1 MTTPVDHGFV
11 PATPAIEVTS
21 SNSKLPLFK
30 YSLFGPLFI
39 VKYKSGNPSLFT
51 SPMLTPPPL

>member
-11 PATPAIEVTS
+11 PSTPATEVTS
-21 SNSKLPLFK
+21 SNSKLPLFI

-39 VKYKSGNPSLFT
+39 VKYKSANPSLFI
-51 SPMLTPPPL
+51 SPILTPPPL